1 MDIKLYEFPHSHFCE
16 VARWA
21 LDYKGLAYTSVPLLP
36 GVHAAKMKRLG
47 LHSSLPVLEVAGEFV
62 QGASAILDY
71 LDRQFPQKSLS
82 IGIDIDE
89 ANKVE
94 ASIAAMIGVPIRR
107 LCYESLL
114 PHPELVR
121 FCFMHRSGLLDKFA
135 FRFLHGILNKRLIAA
150 YDITPAGA
158 VSAKTELLAAIE
170 TFDKEL
176 DGREYFLGSSFTRV
190 DLTFAALF
198 AFMVM
203 PENYPVPWPQKFNS
217 LEIKNWFDQRAE
229 SLSYQHVVTMY
240 AKHRSSKI

>member
-1 MDIKLYEFPHSHFCE
+1 M
-16 VARWA
+16 R
-21 LDYKGLAYTSVPLLP
+21 
-36 GVHAAKMKRLG
+36 RLG
-47 LHSSLPVLEVAGEFV
+47 LQSSLPVIEVAGESV
-62 QGASAILDY
+62 PGASTILDY
-71 LDRQFPQKSLS
+71 LDRRFPQQSLS

-89 ANKVE
+89 ANKIE

-121 FCFMHRSGLLDKFA
+121 FCFMHRSGFIDKFA
-135 FRFLHGILNKRLIAA
+135 FRLLHGVLNKRLIAA

-158 VSAKTELLAAIE
+158 ASAKTELLAAIDA
-170 TFDKEL
+170 FDKKL
-176 DGREYFLGSSFTRV
+176 VGREYLLGTNFTRV

-217 LEIKNWFDQRAE
+217 LNVKNWFDQHAE
-229 SLSYQHVVTMY
+229 SLSYRHVVTMY
-240 AKHRSSKI
+240 AEHRNSKK